1 MAIKYNLTDTQVK
14 HLAIICFRESGSVDA
29 GVRACASQMCNYYE
43 KYQKKHFKS
52 VYDCTFGSGWYWTK
66 SKNTQWV
73 KEHPNVPQSV
83 VNAVKDVICN
93 GNRSLP
99 EYVDEYDCLSDIALI
114 INDGVTYT
122 RERNKSYVMNRA
134 NYHKDKTIIQNVYA
148 ESSYDRYT
156 FYCFPDGVNGSCDLF
171 GYISKPSNVKTAS
184 GTSQSVTVPSQAAE
198 KAVRWMEALAAD
210 NKHGYSQ
217 QSRWGPNYD
226 CSSSVISAYEHAGV
240 PVKTRGAYYT
250 GNMRIIF
257 LRCGFVD
264 VTNKVDLSTGSGLVR
279 GDVLLY
285 HISGTNGHTAMYA
298 GNGKIVHAR
307 GQSYGSPASGDQGT
321 EIAVTPYSRSKWQYV
336 LRYTGGATST
346 MPSESRTNR
355 QTVSYGSVGS
365 DVRVLQEKLNKKG
378 YRGQNGLP
386 LEVDGEFGTNTLFAV
401 RAFQLAK
408 GLEVDGVV
416 GPKTWAKL

>member
-1 MAIKYNLTDTQVK
+1 
-14 HLAIICFRESGSVDA
+14 
-29 GVRACASQMCNYYE
+29 
-43 KYQKKHFKS
+43 
-52 VYDCTFGSGWYWTK
+52 
-66 SKNTQWV
+66 
-73 KEHPNVPQSV
+73 
-83 VNAVKDVICN
+83 
-93 GNRSLP
+93 
-99 EYVDEYDCLSDIALI
+99 
-114 INDGVTYT
+114 
-122 RERNKSYVMNRA
+122 
-134 NYHKDKTIIQNVYA
+134 
-148 ESSYDRYT
+148 
-156 FYCFPDGVNGSCDLF
+156 
-171 GYISKPSNVKTAS
+171 
-184 GTSQSVTVPSQAAE
+184 
-198 KAVRWMEALAAD
+198 MEALAAD
-210 NKHGYSQ
+210 DSHGYSQ
-217 QSRWGPNYD
+217 ENRWGPNYD

>member
-1 MAIKYNLTDTQVK
+1 MATKYSLNDTQIR
-14 HLAIICFRESGSVDA
+14 HIAIICFREEGSNDA

-43 KYQKKHFKS
+43 KYQKKKFKS
-52 VYDCTFGSGWYWTK
+52 VYECVFGSGWYWTK
-66 SKNTQWV
+66 SKNDQWV

-83 VNAVKDVICN
+83 INAVRDVICN

-122 RERNKSYVMNRA
+122 RERNKAYVMNRA
-134 NYHKDKTIIQNVYA
+134 NYHKGKTIIQNVYA

-171 GYISKPSNVKTAS
+171 GYVSKPSTTKTAS
-184 GTSQSVTVPSQAAE
+184 GASQSVTAPSKVAE

-210 NKHGYSQ
+210 DTHGYSQ
-217 QSRWGPNYD
+217 ENRWGPNYD

-257 LRCGFVD
+257 LRCGFKD
-264 VTNKVDLSTGSGLVR
+264 VTSKVNLSTGEGLVR

-307 GQSYGSPASGDQGT
+307 GQSYGSPASGDQGS

-346 MPSESRTNR
+346 STSQGPVSR

-386 LEVDGEFGTNTLFAV
+386 LEVDGEFGMNTLFAV

>member
-1 MAIKYNLTDTQVK
+1 MATKYNLNDTQIR
-14 HLAIICFRESGSVDA
+14 HIAIICFREQGSNDA

-43 KYQKKHFKS
+43 KYQKKKFRS
-52 VYDCTFGSGWYWTK
+52 VYECVFGSGWYWTK
-66 SKNTQWV
+66 SKNDQWV

-83 VNAVKDVICN
+83 INAVRDVICN

-122 RERNKSYVMNRA
+122 RERNRSYVMNRA

-156 FYCFPDGVNGSCDLF
+156 FYCFPDGVNGSCDAF
-171 GYISKPSNVKTAS
+171 GYISKPSNVKTSSGAS
-184 GTSQSVTVPSQAAE
+184 QNATAPSKVAE

-210 NKHGYSQ
+210 DSHGYSQ
-217 QSRWGPNYD
+217 ENRWGPNYD

-264 VTNKVDLSTGSGLVR
+264 VTNKINLSTGSGLVR